1 MFGVVLSVLCSFDS
15 GEGSGSFSDGVK
27 RFFRLDLDASR

>member
-1 MFGVVLSVLCSFDS
+1 MFGVVLSVLCSLDG
-15 GEGSGSFSDGVK
+15 GEGSGPFSDGVK